1 MIITIT
7 LLLGVL
13 ASFAAGVVVGYS
25 RRDSMYVAAY
35 KNLDYV
41 PKRPSEVVG

>member
-1 MIITIT
+1 MILVITI
-7 LLLGVL
+7 LLGVL
-13 ASFAAGVVVGYS
+13 AGFAAGLVVGYS

-41 PKRPSEVVG
+41 PKSGELAR